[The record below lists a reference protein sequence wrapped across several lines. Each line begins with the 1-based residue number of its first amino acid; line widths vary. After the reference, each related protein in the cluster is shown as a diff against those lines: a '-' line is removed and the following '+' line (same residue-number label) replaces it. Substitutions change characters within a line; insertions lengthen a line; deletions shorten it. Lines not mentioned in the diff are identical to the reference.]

1 MDRFASASIPNC
13 RGRNV
18 GASDKPFGIYDD
30 DGNEINA
37 DLIAKP
43 SLCVSCRRDQD
54 PSEEVLCFLNR
65 ADQRGEAE
73 FRCDAYEPKA
83 P

>member
-1 MDRFASASIPNC
+1 MPN
-13 RGRNV
+13 RRKQNV
-18 GASDKPFGIYDD
+18 GTGDKPFGIYDD

-43 SLCVSCRRDQD
+43 SLCVSCKKDED
-54 PSEEVLCFLNR
+54 PLEEMLCFLNR
-65 ADQRGEAE
+65 ADQQGEPE

>member
-1 MDRFASASIPNC
+1 M
-13 RGRNV
+13 
-18 GASDKPFGIYDD
+18 GASDKLFGIYDD

-43 SLCVSCRRDQD
+43 SLCVSCSKDED
-54 PSEEVLCFLNR
+54 TSEEVLCLLNR
-65 ADQRGEAE
+65 VDQQGKAE
-73 FRCDAYEPKA
+73 FRCDAYEPKT

>member
-1 MDRFASASIPNC
+1 
-13 RGRNV
+13 V
-18 GASDKPFGIYDD
+18 GTGDKPFGIYDD

-43 SLCVSCRRDQD
+43 SLCVSCSKDED

-65 ADQRGEAE
+65 ADQQGEPE
-73 FRCDAYEPKA
+73 FRCDAYEPKV